1 MDDGSGARR
10 NPARYLAPLAL
21 AAVLAAMYLV
31 VQHST
36 NSGATSSTASAAK
49 GAAKRLREQARRA
62 GGRARHQQPAPQFYT
77 VAPGDTLSEI
87 AAKAGLP
94 LLTLEALNPRL
105 QANAYAIQ
113 VGQRVR
119 LRR

>member
-31 VQHST
+31 VQHSAS
-36 NSGATSSTASAAK
+36 SGATASSASAAK
-49 GAAKRLREQARRA
+49 GSVRGSREQGSDA
-62 GGRARHQQPAPQFYT
+62 GGHAEHQQAPQFYT
-77 VAPGDTLSEI
+77 VQPGDTLSGI
-87 AAKAGLP
+87 ATKVGVSLE
-94 LLTLEALNPRL
+94 TLEALNPKL
-105 QANAYAIQ
+105 QTNAYAIQ

>member
-31 VQHST
+31 VQQS
-36 NSGATSSTASAAK
+36 SSPGATASSASAAN
-49 GAAKRLREQARRA
+49 GSAGRLREQTRRA
-62 GGRARHQQPAPQFYT
+62 GGQAQRQQSASQFYT

-87 AAKAGLP
+87 STKVGVP
-94 LLTLEALNPRL
+94 LGTLEALNPGL
-105 QANAYAIQ
+105 QANAIE